1 MEAKMAELIL
11 QASAIL
17 FLILL
22 NGFFA
27 LSEMSLVASRRIR
40 LKAAAASGD
49 REARSALHLKDE
61 PERFLSTV
69 QIGITLIGIL
79 TGTFSGATIATELE
93 GFFAG
98 TTVLAPY
105 SRVLGIA
112 LVVIPVTY
120 LTLILG
126 ELVPKRMAIA
136 HPERWASMTSP
147 FMAVVMRLSL
157 PLVHV
162 LSVSTGLVARL
173 FGIRTAKESLV
184 TEEDIRGLI
193 NEAAVQGIVEHA
205 ERDMLERIF
214 RLGDRQVTALMT
226 HRSKVVW
233 LDPNDPVEDNKR
245 KVLESPFSRFPVAKG
260 DLNRILG
267 VVKGK
272 EFLSM
277 FIDGQEQ
284 DLTSSLHRPLF
295 VPENMRALKL
305 LEKFKQ
311 RPHMHLALVMDEFG
325 DIQGIVTLNDF
336 LESIVGDIPSTGKA
350 WEPAAVQRE
359 DGSWLLDGL
368 MPVDEVQAVL
378 GLTWNMRDEEGSY
391 QTLAGFILKHF
402 GRIPEIGEY
411 FDWKEYRFEIV
422 DMDGRRIDRILMR
435 GLAENSNNHPE
446 SQEKS

>member
-1 MEAKMAELIL
+1 MTELIL
-11 QASAIL
+11 QGAAIL
-17 FLILL
+17 FLVLL

-40 LKAAAASGD
+40 LKTAADGGD
-49 REARSALHLKDE
+49 RKARSALHLKDE

-79 TGTFSGATIATELE
+79 TGTLSGATIATGLE

-136 HPERWASMTSP
+136 HPERWASMSSP
-147 FMAVVMRLSL
+147 FMAVAMRLSL
-157 PLVHV
+157 PLVHI
-162 LSVSTGLVARL
+162 LSVSTGLVARV
-173 FGIRTAKESLV
+173 FGIRTSEESVV

-193 NEAAVQGIVEHA
+193 NEAAIQGIVAHA

-233 LDPNDPVEDNKR
+233 LDPHDSIEDNKR
-245 KVLESPFSRFPVAKG
+245 KILESPFSRFPVARG
-260 DLNRILG
+260 DLSRVLG

-272 EFLSM
+272 EILSM
-277 FIDGQEQ
+277 LINGRER
-284 DLTSSLHRPLF
+284 DLTSYLHRPLL

-311 RPHMHLALVMDEFG
+311 RPHMHFALVMDEFG

-336 LESIVGDIPSTGKA
+336 LESIVGDIPSTGEA

-359 DGSWLLDGL
+359 DGSWLMDGL
-368 MPVDEVQAVL
+368 IPVDEVQAVL
-378 GLTWNMRDEEGSY
+378 GLTWDMRDDEGSY
-391 QTLAGFILKHF
+391 QTLAGFMLKHF

-411 FDWKEYRFEIV
+411 LDWKEYRFEIV
-422 DMDGRRIDRILMR
+422 DMDGRRIDRILVS
-435 GLAENSNNHPE
+435 GLAESSDQRP
-446 SQEKS
+446 SSSA

>member
-1 MEAKMAELIL
+1 MAELTL
-11 QASAIL
+11 QGAAIL

-22 NGFFA
+22 NGVFA
-27 LSEMSLVASRRIR
+27 LAEMSVVASRKTR
-40 LKAAAASGD
+40 LKTAAVGGDKKAS
-49 REARSALHLKDE
+49 SALHLKNQ

-79 TGTFSGATIATELE
+79 TGTFSGATIALQLE
-93 GFFAG
+93 GFFAK
-98 TTVLAPY
+98 TPAFAPY
-105 SRVLGIA
+105 SGILGIG

-136 HPERWASMTSP
+136 NPERWASMTSP
-147 FMAVVMRLSL
+147 LMAMAMRLTL
-157 PLVHV
+157 PIVHV
-162 LSVSTGLVARL
+162 LSVSTGLVVRV
-173 FGIRTAKESLV
+173 FGLRSSDESMA

-193 NEAAVQGIVEHA
+193 NEAAVQGVVEHS

-226 HRSKVVW
+226 HRSKVIW
-233 LDPNDPVEDNKR
+233 LDLNDPFEDNRR
-245 KVLESPFSRFPVAKG
+245 KILESPFSRFPVARG
-260 DLNRILG
+260 DLSRVLG

-272 EFLSM
+272 EVLSM
-277 FIDGQEQ
+277 FIDSQER
-284 DLTSSLHRPLF
+284 DLTSYLHRPLF

-311 RPHMHLALVMDEFG
+311 RPHMRIALVMDEFG
-325 DIQGIVTLNDF
+325 DIQGIVTMNDF
-336 LESIVGDIPSTGKA
+336 LESIIGDIPSMDET

-359 DGSWLLDGL
+359 DGTWLLDGL

-378 GLTWNMRDEEGSY
+378 GLTWDMRDQDENY
-391 QTLAGFILKHF
+391 QTLAGFMLKHL

-411 FDWKEYRFEIV
+411 FDWKEHRFEIV
-422 DMDGRRIDRILMR
+422 DMDGKRIDRVLVS
-435 GLAENSNNHPE
+435 GLGEEPRRS
-446 SQEKS
+446 S